1 MPFFS
6 PCPEPLWFGV
16 LTAAMLLSHG
26 LRCGKISSLGRE
38 NLFPCFEPPVGFGG
52 QTVKLLCFLISEFH
66 QGNRTNMSMKCLRG
80 HVEFLM
86 KRGLFWRIATASESV
101 RLLWLHSPN
110 NKFWCTR
117 SILEVFI
124 LEERSV
130 FCVPATSDMKMQASL
145 RRIRVRHE
153 SHYLHEHTVI
163 VRQSSTEK
171 CNYATFNSQRA
182 AVELGRQLQMLSL
195 HELYRKIVCIV
206 QLHHEYFI
214 ILSKSYFQRHFCFP
228 SLKLPDFSSLLHCY
242 LMILWKHIIKFF
254 INTPYLSRV
263 FVNFGIGKCLSTLLS
278 THFNYK
284 LTTRYGP
291 LLQLNDEVVQ

>member
-1 MPFFS
+1 MWFHLPPGLTISIACTFPQNNIPIYSCLFFS
-6 PCPEPLWFGV
+6 
-16 LTAAMLLSHG
+16 LSRA
-26 LRCGKISSLGRE
+26 LVVWCANCYASVSWAERWQNLIPRE
-38 NLFPCFEPPVGFGG
+38 RKSITMFWATSGGFGG
-52 QTVKLLCFLISEFH
+52 QTAKLLCFLISEFH
-66 QGNRTNMSMKCLRG
+66 QGNRTNMSMKCRRG

-124 LEERSV
+124 LEERSL

-145 RRIRVRHE
+145 QRIRVRHE

-195 HELYRKIVCIV
+195 HELYRKIICIV
-206 QLHHEYFI
+206 QLHHKI
-214 ILSKSYFQRHFCFP
+214 QSIL
-228 SLKLPDFSSLLHCY
+228 
-242 LMILWKHIIKFF
+242 
-254 INTPYLSRV
+254 
-263 FVNFGIGKCLSTLLS
+263 
-278 THFNYK
+278 
-284 LTTRYGP
+284 
-291 LLQLNDEVVQ
+291 